1 MTRRTGSRSRGWSVR
16 AVLVAAAALGLLI
29 TGSAP
34 AWAHA
39 ALIGTDPADGVVL
52 PAAPATITLTFNE
65 PVSVDEGGVRL
76 LDAAGAELP
85 STTRAVDNTVVT
97 TPAAALG
104 TGTVIVSWQ
113 VVSADSHPITGGFTF
128 AVGERSATAVAVPT
142 AAADPA
148 VGWATAIVQALT
160 YLGVLGAAG
169 LIAFDV
175 LVLRGRGDPAGRA
188 TLRRWSAWAAGG
200 GLVAGA
206 VLLPLTEL
214 RQRFESLA
222 ALADPTTWTAQLG
235 RDAGLALVI
244 AGAGLLLAWEAAWA
258 VTDRTAASAG
268 AALAGCG
275 LAVGSFALIGHTRG
289 YGPVALVL
297 TADLLHLTVA
307 AVWLGGLVGLSVLIR
322 ATARSGRRAPAQDRG
337 RPPRRVARGP
347 GDRPDPSTLTLPRS
361 RVADTAEALTRFS
374 TLAAGLVAV
383 LAATGALLAWRILGS
398 WSALIGTGYGLAL
411 LVKLAVVLAAVAAAG
426 YNRFVLRPAVAA
438 DPTGPAGWRRLRRT
452 VTVEAGLLVAV
463 LAVTGVLVNASPTA
477 TPTAGAAGTA
487 GTGGTG
493 AASAPVERT
502 VPLGAGTLTAR
513 LTPGTAGVNS
523 LEFTVTDATGD
534 PLRPVSEPTVSV
546 TMPAAAVGPL
556 TRPVTATGPGAYQ
569 AVLDL
574 PLSGRWVV
582 TVSVRTSEFE
592 QPNAR
597 IEVDIP

>member
-1 MTRRTGSRSRGWSVR
+1 M
-16 AVLVAAAALGLLI
+16 AAAALGLLI
-29 TGSAP
+29 VGSGP

-39 ALIGTDPADGVVL
+39 SLIGTDPADGAVL

-65 PVSVDEGGVRL
+65 PVNVEEGGVRL
-76 LDAAGAELP
+76 LDASGAELP

-104 TGTVIVSWQ
+104 TGTVIVAWQ

-128 AVGERSATAVAVPT
+128 AVGARSAGAVAVPT
-142 AAADPA
+142 ASSDPV
-148 VGWATAIVQALT
+148 VGWATAIGQALT
-160 YLGVLGAAG
+160 YLGVLAAAG

-175 LVLRGRGDPAGRA
+175 LVLRGRGDPDVRA
-188 TLRRWSAWAAGG
+188 TIRRWSAWTAGG
-200 GLVAGA
+200 GLVAGL

-214 RQRFESLA
+214 RQRFESAA
-222 ALADPTTWTAQLG
+222 ALADLTTWTAQLG

-258 VTDRTAASAG
+258 VSDRTAASAG

-275 LAVGSFALIGHTRG
+275 LAVGSFAVIGHTRG

-307 AVWLGGLVGLSVLIR
+307 AVWLGGLVGLTVLVR
-322 ATARSGRRAPAQDRG
+322 ATTRSGRTASPRAPGRGPHG
-337 RPPRRVARGP
+337 RPAVRADATTATV
-347 GDRPDPSTLTLPRS
+347 PRS
-361 RVADTAEALTRFS
+361 RVTDAAQALTRFS

-398 WSALIGTGYGLAL
+398 WSALVDTGYGIAL
-411 LVKLAVVLAAVAAAG
+411 LVKLGVVLLAVAAAG
-426 YNRFVLRPAVAA
+426 YNRFVLRPAIAG
-438 DPTGPAGWRRLRRT
+438 DPTGAIGWQRLRRT
-452 VTVEAGLLVAV
+452 VLAEAGLLVAV
-463 LAVTGVLVNASPTA
+463 LAVTGWLVNASPTLPA
-477 TPTAGAAGTA
+477 AETTADTAAGGVA
-487 GTGGTG
+487 GGQAT
-493 AASAPVERT
+493 APVEQT
-502 VPLGAGTLTAR
+502 VPLGAGALTAR
-513 LTPGTAGVNS
+513 LTPGATGVNS
-523 LEFTVTDATGD
+523 LEFTVTDANGQ
-534 PLRPVSEPTVSV
+534 PVQPVSEPTVSV

-556 TRPVTATGPGAYQ
+556 SRPVSATGPGAYT

-592 QPNAR
+592 QPSAR
-597 IEVDIP
+597 IEVEIP